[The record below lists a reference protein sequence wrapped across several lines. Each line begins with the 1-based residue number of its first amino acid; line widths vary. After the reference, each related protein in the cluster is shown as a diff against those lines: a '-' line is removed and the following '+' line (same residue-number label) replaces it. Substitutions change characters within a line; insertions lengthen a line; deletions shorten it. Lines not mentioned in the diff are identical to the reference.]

1 MNIYLL
7 FQPGFGVQNSEFPG
21 KVTEINEVKGG
32 HRTYTHRHRGSF
44 FDDAATIFYNQMPYK
59 NRQG

>member
-7 FQPGFGVQNSEFPG
+7 FQPGFGVQISEFPG

-32 HRTYTHRHRGSF
+32 HRTCTHRVRVSSTLSF
-44 FDDAATIFYNQMPYK
+44 DAATMFYNQMPYK
-59 NRQG
+59 N